1 MCHNVWE
8 NFAIIKENFWSGE
21 GPNCPWGGLNFFG
34 MGGYK
39 LWWVGGQPLHRVWSP
54 TSPPCW
60 AALSVFVVPHLGG
73 EGAHV
78 ILELDQPP
86 GHQNPPLELSS
97 YLLAHPTVL
106 EGIKNVLQ
114 NSLEEILET
123 NSRMSS
129 VSGSRGLKMCT
140 ELPYTICNSW
150 RPKLSRLNLGVL
162 ECPSRLLC
170 FNALET
176 NMGISSSSAS

>member
-1 MCHNVWE
+1 
-8 NFAIIKENFWSGE
+8 
-21 GPNCPWGGLNFFG
+21 
-34 MGGYK
+34 MGGGTAPSWGMVPPIPPM
-39 LWWVGGQPLHRVWSP
+39 LGSP
-54 TSPPCW
+54 VCICSST
-60 AALSVFVVPHLGG
+60 LGG
-73 EGAHV
+73 GGGAHV

-140 ELPYTICNSW
+140 ELPYTICNS
-150 RPKLSRLNLGVL
+150 
-162 ECPSRLLC
+162 
-170 FNALET
+170 
-176 NMGISSSSAS
+176 